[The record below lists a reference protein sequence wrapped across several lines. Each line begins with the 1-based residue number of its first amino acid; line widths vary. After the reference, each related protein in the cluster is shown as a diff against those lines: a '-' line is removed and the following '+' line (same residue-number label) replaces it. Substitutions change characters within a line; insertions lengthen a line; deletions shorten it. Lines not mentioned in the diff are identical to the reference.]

1 MRLIDADLLKESI
14 SKRLK
19 SFNPDGTEIEVADAL
34 ALVNTMMEID
44 EQPTA
49 FDVDKVVEQLEDIK
63 RKKYRACQDVI
74 CEDCKYSEDCCDG
87 DESDKLALEK
97 AIEIVKSGG
106 VE

>member
-49 FDVDKVVEQLEDIK
+49 FDMDEVIKQLEKEKEIDFELSDIANVIWNDAIQRAIKIVKGCVVE
-63 RKKYRACQDVI
+63 
-74 CEDCKYSEDCCDG
+74 
-87 DESDKLALEK
+87 
-97 AIEIVKSGG
+97 
-106 VE
+106 

>member
-1 MRLIDADLLKESI
+1 MRLIDADLLKENI

-34 ALVNTMMEID
+34 ALVSTMMEID

-49 FDVDKVVEQLEDIK
+49 FDVDKVIDQLEKEESKATLELMED
-63 RKKYRACQDVI
+63 RKTAFEFSSKCR
-74 CEDCKYSEDCCDG
+74 
-87 DESDKLALEK
+87 LK
-97 AIEIVKSGG
+97 AYKKAVEIVKGGG

>member
-49 FDVDKVVEQLEDIK
+49 FDVDEVIQQLETLT
-63 RKKYRACQDVI
+63 
-74 CEDCKYSEDCCDG
+74 EDKCSESG
-87 DESDKLALEK
+87 DDWHTAQCLNEAV
-97 AIEIVKSGG
+97 EIVKGG
-106 VE
+106 GN

>member
-49 FDVDKVVEQLEDIK
+49 FDLDKVVEQLDKVSDYYEF
-63 RKKYRACQDVI
+63 
-74 CEDCKYSEDCCDG
+74 
-87 DESDKLALEK
+87 DEQGKEHVQMINLTE
-97 AIEIVKSGG
+97 AIEIVRGGG

>member
-49 FDVDKVVEQLEDIK
+49 FDLDKVVEQLDK
-63 RKKYRACQDVI
+63 VSDYYDF
-74 CEDCKYSEDCCDG
+74 
-87 DESDKLALEK
+87 DEQGKEHVQMINLTE
-97 AIEIVKSGG
+97 AIEIVRGGG